1 MLSNSFLSKW
11 YGIGVILM
19 IFMIALGGITRLT
32 DSGLS
37 MVNWNPVSGVIP
49 PLNLSDWQNEFDN
62 YKSYPEYQERNSDL
76 TLSEFK
82 LIFFWEYFH
91 RMMGRLIGLFFIV
104 PFIYFLFKKALPQ
117 VEIKNTLI
125 IILLII
131 LQGLLGW
138 YMVQSGLD
146 NAYVNHFRLMFHF
159 MMAVLLISF
168 TYWHYLRNIKLKIN
182 KPTISFN
189 QSVVIFILVLMQ
201 IIFGTFTAGLE
212 AGKIYNTFPMM
223 NGSFFPVS
231 IIFNDS
237 MGIIENLFYNHA
249 AVQYIHRLIGFSLL
263 ILSFKIL
270 FNNYQHKKLDTPD
283 QILAILLVIQFLLG
297 VITLIT
303 SVNIYFSVLHQVNA
317 SLIVLAC
324 IKTIYITKN

>member
-19 IFMIALGGITRLT
+19 IFMIGLGGLTRLT

-37 MVNWNPVSGVIP
+37 MVDWEPVSGVIP
-49 PLNLSDWQNEFDN
+49 PLSFSDWENEFNN
-62 YKSYPEYQERNSDL
+62 YKKYPEYKERNNDL

-82 LIFFWEYFH
+82 IIFFWEYFH
-91 RMMGRLIGLFFIV
+91 RMMGRFIGLFFIV
-104 PFIYFLFKKALPQ
+104 PFICFLFKKALPQ

-131 LQGLLGW
+131 FQGVLGW

-159 MMAVLLISF
+159 MMAMLLISF
-168 TYWHYLRNIKLKIN
+168 TYWQYLRNIELKTNKLS
-182 KPTISFN
+182 ISFN
-189 QSVVIFILVLMQ
+189 QSLTIFILVLIQ

-212 AGKIYNTFPMM
+212 AGKLYNTFPMM
-223 NGSFFPVS
+223 NGSFFPLS

-237 MGIIENLFYNHA
+237 MGIVENLFYNHA
-249 AVQYIHRLIGFSLL
+249 AVQYVHRLIGFSLL
-263 ILSFKIL
+263 ILSLKIL
-270 FNNYQHKKLDTPD
+270 FNNYQHKKINVPD
-283 QILAILLVIQFLLG
+283 QILAILLVVQFLLG
-297 VITLIT
+297 VVTLIT
-303 SVNIYFSVLHQVNA
+303 SVNIYFSMLHQVNA

-324 IKTIYITKN
+324 VKTIYITKD